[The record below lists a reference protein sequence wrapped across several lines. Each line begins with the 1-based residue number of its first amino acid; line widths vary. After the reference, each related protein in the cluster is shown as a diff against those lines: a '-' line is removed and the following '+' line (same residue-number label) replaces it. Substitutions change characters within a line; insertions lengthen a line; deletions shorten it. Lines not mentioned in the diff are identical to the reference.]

1 VIRRPLWLATGVVVG
16 VGGTLWTQQRVRK
29 VIDQAQ
35 ARLSPEHMVRGA
47 ARSAQGIPARV
58 RAANAAAAEER
69 RRRERELRERFAHPR
84 GEAAAPDLA
93 VIGRPRTAAGRRR

>member
-35 ARLSPEHMVRGA
+35 ARLSPEHVVRGA

-58 RAANAAAAEER
+58 RAANAAAAQER
-69 RRRERELRERFAHPR
+69 RRRERELRERFAYPT
-84 GEAAAPDLA
+84 GGDAAPDLA
-93 VIGRPRTAAGRRR
+93 VVGRPGAAAGRRR

>member
-1 VIRRPLWLATGVVVG
+1 MWLATGVVVG

-29 VIDQAQ
+29 AIEQAQ
-35 ARLSPEHMVRGA
+35 ARLSPEHVVRGA

-69 RRRERELRERFAHPR
+69 RRRERELRERFGYPR
-84 GEAAAPDLA
+84 SEATAPDLA
-93 VIGRPRTAAGRRR
+93 VVGRPRTAAGRRR

>member
-35 ARLSPEHMVRGA
+35 ARLSPEHVVRGA

-58 RAANAAAAEER
+58 RAANAAGAAER
-69 RRRERELRERFAHPR
+69 RRRERELRERFAHRP
-84 GEAAAPDLA
+84 GEATVPGLS
-93 VIGRPRTAAGRRR
+93 VIGRPHPTPGRGR